1 MLLFCHIE
9 HSSVR
14 SDLLMTL
21 KMKLLYLAE
30 VPAFDNGGVLRK
42 IKAQYETWV
51 RMGQDARLILLSPR
65 TSEQT
70 VPVINGEGISVV
82 GYRSGRF
89 GSSKLFK
96 ARALRTVRS
105 MVKAYQPDVIY
116 YRQSSWTPGILSTL
130 KCARSVIVEINSN
143 DVHEI
148 GHYGYAVE
156 KFHLFTRKWL
166 IDLASGFVCV
176 GRELADY
183 YSRYGKP
190 VKVVGNGFDVE
201 SVKPRPAPKNSRVQ
215 LVFVGSPGQAWHGV
229 DKLVSVANQFS
240 DMDFHIVGE
249 GVSDPPSNFFLHG
262 FMDWENLS
270 ALYKKM
276 DFGFGTLALH
286 RKNMDEI
293 SPLKTREYLA
303 YGLPVIGAYEDTD
316 LAGCDFF
323 LRLPNCESGVEK
335 SVAEIRSFIERWK
348 DKDIDMDF
356 VRERV
361 DSVRKEADRVAF
373 MGEVLRGEIAR
384 GCER

>member
-1 MLLFCHIE
+1 MLGWFQIYW
-9 HSSVR
+9 
-14 SDLLMTL
+14 SDIDGEN
-21 KMKLLYLAE
+21 KMKVLYLAE
-30 VPAFDNGGVLRK
+30 VPAFGNSGVLRK

-65 TSEQT
+65 SPEQT
-70 VPVINGEGISVV
+70 VPAIDGEGISVV
-82 GYRSGRF
+82 AYRTARF
-89 GSSKLFK
+89 GGSKLFK
-96 ARALRTVRS
+96 AVALRTVKR
-105 MVKAYQPDVIY
+105 MVEAYQPDVIY

-130 KCARSVIVEINSN
+130 KIATSVIVEINSN

-148 GHYGYAVE
+148 GHYGFAVAQ
-156 KFHLFTRKWL
+156 FHLLTRGWL

-176 GRELADY
+176 GRELGDY

-190 VKVVGNGFDVE
+190 VEVIGNSFDVA

-229 DKLVSVANQFS
+229 DKLVSVADQFS
-240 DMDFHIVGE
+240 DMDFHIVGAS
-249 GVSDPPSNFFLHG
+249 VLNAPSNFFLHG
-262 FMDWENLS
+262 FMNWEDLS
-270 ALYKKM
+270 ALYEKM

-286 RKNMDEI
+286 RINVDEI

-316 LAGCDFF
+316 LAGCEFF
-323 LRLPNCESGVEK
+323 LKLPNREDGVEI
-335 SVAEIRSFIERWK
+335 SVLEIRSFINRWK

-361 DSVRKEADRVAF
+361 DSVRKEAGRIAF
-373 MGEVLRGEIAR
+373 MREALGGAI
-384 GCER
+384 ERRC